1 MTLGND
7 KDLFIQLASLLFI
20 KYMNTFDYF
29 FFYFDLAWFSFQDRV
44 SLCSPG
50 CPGPHVVDQAGL
62 KLRDL
67 HVSASAKCWD

>member
-1 MTLGND
+1 MTLGNY

-29 FFYFDLAWFSFQDRV
+29 FFILIWLGSVCQDRV
-44 SLCSPG
+44 SLSSPG

-62 KLRDL
+62 ELRDL